1 MRDCF
6 SSYSKE
12 DSFRSSICAYR
23 VSLHTRGNGTLELP
37 WSAVVQ
43 WWLSEIRRV
52 PVDTISVLLYST
64 TTIAKYLEGVGPNN
78 RIRAAMIAYLVLND
92 GS

>member
-12 DSFRSSICAYR
+12 DIFRSSICAYQ
-23 VSLHTRGNGTLELP
+23 VSLHTQSKDMLELP
-37 WSAVVQ
+37 WSAVVR

-78 RIRAAMIAYLVLND
+78 RIRAAMIAYLVLNN